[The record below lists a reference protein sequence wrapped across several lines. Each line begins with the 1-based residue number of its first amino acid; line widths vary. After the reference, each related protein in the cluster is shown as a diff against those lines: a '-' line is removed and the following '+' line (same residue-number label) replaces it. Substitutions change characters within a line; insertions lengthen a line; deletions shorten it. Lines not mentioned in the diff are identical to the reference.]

1 MKYHVKYHET
11 LIEQRYVGV
20 TVRHAYFKAY
30 MRVHRACISHTKH
43 FQPKII
49 KKYEIKITGT
59 KRGREKDLFILNR
72 TP

>member
-30 MRVHRACISHTKH
+30 MRVRRACISHTKH

-49 KKYEIKITGT
+49 KSA
-59 KRGREKDLFILNR
+59 
-72 TP
+72 